1 MTSANLDPS
10 TPSGLQANVIGFAIR
25 FRGIVVALAL
35 VLVGYGVLSVVRAKY
50 DVFPEFAP
58 PQVGIQTEAPGLTPE
73 QIEVL
78 VTQPIENAINGV
90 PGVQALRST
99 SIQGLSAITVLFA
112 PGSDIYRDRQ
122 VVAERLAVAAQQL
135 PSGTQPPAMTPL
147 TSSTSTILVAGLT
160 SDKSSLMDLRTIA
173 DWTLRLRLL
182 AVPGVAKVAVFG
194 GDLRSLQVQV
204 HPEQLIRYNLTLDDV
219 LTAAK
224 KSTGVRGAGFIDTA
238 NQRIVFQTEGQSLK
252 AEDVAHTVLLNQGA
266 SNVLL
271 GDVADVVYAP
281 EPPIGGATIM
291 GKPGVI
297 LDIAGQYGAN
307 TVEVTQRVEDALAAL
322 RPGLDKAGIV
332 LHGDLFR
339 PANFIDTATNNVR
352 ASLVLGGI
360 LVIVVLFLF
369 LFDLRTAAIACTAI
383 PLSLL
388 AAVIVLNTLG
398 HSLNTMTLGGLAIAI
413 GEVVDDAV
421 IGVENIVRRLRENGH
436 LPNPRSTALVVLDAS
451 LEVRGAVIYATFAV
465 ILVFLPVLTLPG
477 LAGAFFAPLGMAYI
491 FAILASLAV
500 ALTVTPALS
509 TLLLSGRGRRG
520 DGAGAAAHDRD
531 PPVVRWTRGRYERIL
546 RGIAIHPR
554 IAITAALAFTL
565 VGCAALPFFGSAF
578 LPELKEGHFILHM
591 SAVPGTSIAES
602 ERLGALVTKAL
613 TTLPVVRSVAQRI
626 GRAEKADDTWGTHY
640 SEFEV
645 DLKPGLSGDEAEG
658 AQAHVRKA
666 LAGFPGVNFA
676 VKPFLT
682 ERVEESLSGYT
693 AAVIVNIFGDD
704 LDTLDHV
711 AREVARTVG
720 GIQGATE
727 VQLQSPPG
735 MPQLTIRLR
744 KKDVERWGFDAVDI
758 LDLVRTAYQ
767 GDVVGQSYDG
777 NRVFNV
783 ITVLDPESRNSITKV
798 GDLPLRAPS
807 GSYVLLKQIAEIYE
821 TAGRYQVS
829 HLGGRRL
836 QTVTAN
842 VAGRDV
848 ASFVKDAQAAVSANV
863 ELPSGVYVEFAGSAQ
878 AQAQSRRD
886 LLIHSSIAAIGVVLL
901 LSIVTRNWR
910 NLLLVLVNLPFALV
924 GGVLAVFATGGVLSL
939 GSMVGFVTLF
949 GITLRNSIM
958 MISHYEH
965 LVETDG
971 MPWGLE
977 AAIKGAGDRLTP
989 ILMTSLV
996 TALGLLP
1003 LAIGMGDPGREIEG
1017 PMALVILGGLLTS
1030 MVLNLLI
1037 LPTLALRFGR
1047 FEPSSDELGGNAPA
1061 LVKTYQTAGE

>member
-1 MTSANLDPS
+1 MTPANP
-10 TPSGLQANVIGFAIR
+10 TPSGLQAKVIGFAIR
-25 FRGIVVALAL
+25 FRGIVVAVAL
-35 VLVGYGVLSVVRAKY
+35 VLFGYGVLSVVRAKY

-90 PGVQALRST
+90 PGVQSLRST
-99 SIQGLSAITVLFA
+99 SIQGLSAITVIFE

-122 VVAERLAVAAQQL
+122 VVAERLGVAAQQL
-135 PSGTQPPAMTPL
+135 PAGTQSPAMTPL

-160 SDKSSLMDLRTIA
+160 SNKRSLMDLRTIA

-194 GDLRSLQVQV
+194 GDLRALQVQV
-204 HPEQLIRYNLTLDDV
+204 HPDQLIRYNLTLEDV
-219 LTAAK
+219 LAASRK
-224 KSTGVRGAGFIDTA
+224 ATGVRGAGFIDTA

-252 AEDVAHTVLLNQGA
+252 AEDVARTVLLNQGA
-266 SNVLL
+266 SSVRL

-281 EPPIGGATIM
+281 EPPIGGATIR

-297 LDIAGQYGAN
+297 LMISGQYGAN
-307 TVEVTQRVEDALAAL
+307 TVEVTQRVEEALAGL
-322 RPGLDKAGIV
+322 RPGLDKDDII
-332 LHGDLFR
+332 LHADLFR

-352 ASLVLGGI
+352 DSLILGGI

-369 LFDLRTAAIACTAI
+369 LFDLRTAAISCTAI

-398 HSLNTMTLGGLAIAI
+398 ESLNTMTLGGLAIAI

-421 IGVENIVRRLRENGH
+421 IGVENIVRRLRENRR
-436 LPNPRSTALVVLDAS
+436 LPNPRPMARVVLDAS

-465 ILVFLPVLTLPG
+465 ILVFMPVLTLPG
-477 LAGAFFAPLGMAYI
+477 IAGRFFAPLGMTYI
-491 FAILASLAV
+491 FAILASLLV
-500 ALTVTPALS
+500 ALIVTPALS
-509 TLLLSGRGRRG
+509 MLLLTGRGRTI
-520 DGAGAAAHDRD
+520 DEAGAAAHDRD
-531 PPVVRWTRGRYERIL
+531 PPVVRWTRGPYERML
-546 RGIAIHPR
+546 RGIALHPR
-554 IAITAALAFTL
+554 SAIAAAVFTL
-565 VGCAALPFFGSAF
+565 AGCSALPFFGSAF
-578 LPELKEGHFILHM
+578 LPELKEGHFIVHM

-602 ERLGALVTKAL
+602 ERLGALVTEAL
-613 TTLPVVRSVAQRI
+613 TAIPVVRSVAQRV

-645 DLKPGLSGDEAEG
+645 DLKRGLSGDEAEG
-658 AQAHVRKA
+658 AQADVRKA

-693 AAVIVNIFGDD
+693 AAVVVNVFGDD
-704 LDTLDHV
+704 LDALDRAARDV
-711 AREVARTVG
+711 ARIVG

-744 KKDVERWGFDAVDI
+744 KQDLERWGFDAVDV
-758 LDLVRTAYQ
+758 LDLVRAAYQ

-783 ITVLDPESRNSITKV
+783 ITVLDGESRNSITKV
-798 GDLPLRAPS
+798 GNLPLRTPS
-807 GSYVLLKQIAEIYE
+807 GSYVLLKQIADVYE
-821 TAGRYQVS
+821 AAGRYQVS

-836 QTVTAN
+836 QTVTSN

-848 ASFVKDAQAAVSANV
+848 ASFVKDAQAAVAANV

-886 LLIHSSIAAIGVVLL
+886 LFIHSLIAAIGVVLL

-965 LVETDG
+965 LVEAEG
-971 MPWGLE
+971 MRWGLE

-1003 LAIGMGDPGREIEG
+1003 LAVGMGDPGREIEG

-1030 MVLNLLI
+1030 MALNLLV

-1047 FEPSSDELGGNAPA
+1047 FEPSLNELTENYPE
-1061 LVKTYQTAGE
+1061 LVKAYETAAEH